1 MPTVV
6 IVGRKNVGK
15 STIFNR
21 LTGTRHSIVYK
32 EPGVTRDRVFGEVQ
46 WCGRTFGL
54 IDTGGFFPAEEFPLS
69 TSIQRQIENALR
81 EADLIYLVVDGR
93 AGLKPID
100 KDISDRLRKTN
111 KTIFLLVNKIDE
123 SRISH
128 HAAEFHRLG
137 LDNMFTVSAE
147 AGIGFGDVLDATLQ
161 KIPAKKIAN
170 VGKIIRLLILGRPN
184 SGKSTLLNSILE
196 EERAIVDEQ
205 PGTTRDL
212 VNARV
217 DYKGKTIEITDT
229 AGIRKRSRV
238 KEPIEF
244 YSVMR
249 AIRMIDRS
257 DIIILIFDTGYG
269 IVEQDQRIAALV
281 LSKAK
286 ALIIAPNKI
295 DLIAKKEHHRIISST
310 AESLPFLDFVPVVP
324 VSAKTKANVESLL
337 QQVLDIHRESDKT
350 VSQHVLDS
358 ITATLKP
365 PPNGEVLKLRQIGRR
380 PPVFQAT
387 ISSSVKDSYIKY
399 LRNSIR
405 NYLGFAGIPVLIRT
419 NIRKRY
425 RVR

>member
-217 DYKGKTIEITDT
+217 DYKGKTI
-229 AGIRKRSRV
+229 
-238 KEPIEF
+238 
-244 YSVMR
+244 
-249 AIRMIDRS
+249 
-257 DIIILIFDTGYG
+257 
-269 IVEQDQRIAALV
+269 
-281 LSKAK
+281 
-286 ALIIAPNKI
+286 
-295 DLIAKKEHHRIISST
+295 
-310 AESLPFLDFVPVVP
+310 
-324 VSAKTKANVESLL
+324 
-337 QQVLDIHRESDKT
+337 
-350 VSQHVLDS
+350 
-358 ITATLKP
+358 
-365 PPNGEVLKLRQIGRR
+365 
-380 PPVFQAT
+380 
-387 ISSSVKDSYIKY
+387 
-399 LRNSIR
+399 
-405 NYLGFAGIPVLIRT
+405 
-419 NIRKRY
+419 
-425 RVR
+425 